1 MFRKLRQKIQH
12 THLSLRT
19 KMILSFSGIAIILLI
34 SSIISIMEYRRMSHY
49 LSELI
54 ADNINS
60 INVAQNI
67 SNVSD
72 AYNLKVLEVVGD
84 ENVSNLPP
92 FDQEQFI
99 ASCQTLKN
107 SMTKQ
112 SLSPLADSVLYAYS
126 AYMLTSLEVNDVI
139 LSDFIDSRTW
149 FVDRLQPRF
158 NRLQASINTLSSAIY
173 SDLKHNSETFD
184 RGFYRSI
191 IPGAVAVAVGIL
203 LVMMLLL
210 FILLDYVRPLRRMLD
225 GLDNYRSFN
234 RKYTYTFDGD
244 DELVELNKGISEIID
259 DNRQLKQRL
268 NTVKERGA
276 KS

>member
-1 MFRKLRQKIQH
+1 MFRKIRQKIRLAH
-12 THLSLRT
+12 MSLRT
-19 KMILSFSGIAIILLI
+19 KLVLSFSGIAVVLLL
-34 SSIISIMEYRRMSHY
+34 SSIISILEYRRMSHY
-49 LSELI
+49 LSDLI

-60 INVAQNI
+60 INVAQRIANL
-67 SNVSD
+67 SD
-72 AYNLKVLEVVGD
+72 AYNLRVLEVVGD
-84 ENVSNLPP
+84 ENVSKLPP

-99 ASCQTLKN
+99 ASCQSLKK
-107 SMTKQ
+107 SMTRQ

-158 NRLQASINTLSSAIY
+158 NRLQSSINTLSSAIY

-191 IPGAVAVAVGIL
+191 IPGAVAVGVAIL
-203 LVMMLLL
+203 LVVMLLV
-210 FILLDYVRPLRRMLD
+210 FILIDYVKPLRRMLD

-234 RKYTYTFDGD
+234 RKYNYSFEGD
-244 DELVELNKGISEIID
+244 DELVELNGGISDIIE
-259 DNRQLKQRL
+259 DNRQLKQRIKDL
-268 NTVKERGA
+268 KEHKG
-276 KS
+276 

>member
-1 MFRKLRQKIQH
+1 MFKKIRQKVGH
-12 THLSLRT
+12 KHLKLRT
-19 KMILSFSGIAIILLI
+19 KIILSFSGIAVVLLI
-34 SSIISIMEYRRMSHY
+34 SSVISILEYRRMSHY

-60 INVAQNI
+60 INVAQGI

-92 FDQEQFI
+92 FDQEEFI
-99 ASCQTLKN
+99 ASCQSLKN

-158 NRLQASINTLSSAIY
+158 NRLQSSINTLSSAIY

-191 IPGAVAVAVGIL
+191 IPGAVAVGVGIL
-203 LVMMLLL
+203 LVVMLLV
-210 FILLDYVRPLRRMLD
+210 FILIDYVNPLGKMLD
-225 GLDNYRSFN
+225 GLDNYRTFN
-234 RKYTYTFDGD
+234 RKYNFSFEGD
-244 DELVELNKGISEIID
+244 DELVELNGGISEIIEE
-259 DNRQLKQRL
+259 NRQLKQRL
-268 NTVKERGA
+268 KEVKDHNA